1 MQHSKRKLMYYVI
14 YLLDNIAVQSIRCDK
29 LLTVVECSVCLL
41 VTSMSCAKMG
51 RGTFGD
57 HTWVRAKRP
66 IVNTLDLIC

>member
-1 MQHSKRKLMYYVI
+1 MYYVI

-41 VTSMSCAKMG
+41 VMSMSCAKMG

-57 HTWVRAKRP
+57 HTWVRAKWP